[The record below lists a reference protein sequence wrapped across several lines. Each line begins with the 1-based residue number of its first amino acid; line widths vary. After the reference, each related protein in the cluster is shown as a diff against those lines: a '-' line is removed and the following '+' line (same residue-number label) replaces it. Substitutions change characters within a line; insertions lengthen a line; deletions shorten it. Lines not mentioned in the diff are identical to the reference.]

1 MIRATQLKNKL
12 LVYLCK
18 SFIEQKSELNM
29 KTIVLIMFVIAFTS
43 CTSQQ
48 KLDSKTETITTSTE
62 VVNTKLEFDFIAGKA
77 HNHPTFAV
85 WIEDLEGNYIETLY
99 VTQYIASGTFLH
111 GESEPG
117 KWKNE
122 PGNVRR
128 PAALPYWSHKRNIKA
143 PDGLYTPS
151 PETAVPDAH
160 TGATPK
166 AGFTVKSGTKIADKM
181 FRVLV
186 EVNQPWDSN
195 DFWTNGKYPD
205 DINYKTSLQPALVYM
220 ATVSPGD
227 AGKQL
232 FLNPIGHSHPS
243 GSTGELYTDLSTI
256 TTARDIFSKIAVT
269 VK

>member
-1 MIRATQLKNKL
+1 
-12 LVYLCK
+12 
-18 SFIEQKSELNM
+18 M
-29 KTIVLIMFVIAFTS
+29 KTIVFTMFLAILLS

-48 KLDSKTETITTSTE
+48 KLDSQTETITTRPE
-62 VVNTKLEFDFIAGKA
+62 VVNTKLKFDFTVGKA
-77 HNHPTFAV
+77 HNHPTFAIWV
-85 WIEDLEGNYIETLY
+85 EDLEGNYIETLY
-99 VTQYIASGTFLH
+99 VTSYIASGTFLH

-143 PDGLYTPS
+143 PDGLYIPA
-151 PETAVPDAH
+151 PETAVPDAL

-166 AGFTVKSGTKIADKM
+166 AGFTLATGTKFNEKM

-205 DINYKTSLQPALVYM
+205 DFNYKTSLQPALVYSV
-220 ATVSPGD
+220 TISTDD

-232 FLNPIGHSHPS
+232 FLNPVGHGHYS
-243 GSTGELYTDLSTI
+243 GKTGELFTDISTI
-256 TTARDIFSKIAVT
+256 TTAREIFSKIAVK
-269 VK
+269 VE